1 MAIYDNGTASLAAN
15 GHVTGVGTQ
24 WTMPLTLI
32 RVGATLVFKTEPV
45 QIYTISEITSDTSM
59 AVYNPNGETVPAG
72 TGYAILAHDGI
83 SVQGLAQ
90 DVAETL
96 RHYQSRETEV
106 ADAVDAFNNFDIAN
120 FESKVSQVNTQHGDV
135 VSIGAQVSSDAAQV
149 TADKDAAAE
158 SANIALSA
166 KEAAAT
172 SAQEAADYAASLDT
186 SNLLRKDL
194 NLSDVSDKPL
204 ARENLEV
211 YSKSDIDKSK
221 YYVHVD
227 DFGAVADGVTDSY
240 GAVANALAE
249 LRSRGG
255 GILQFGGGTY
265 LFSREINLNGL
276 NVSMRGVGQATTIL
290 KAASGFSSDY
300 FINLFE
306 AADSRIS
313 PVSISD
319 MTIDGNTNAAF
330 TMALK
335 YRHYTNFTNVI
346 FSGGTTCAV
355 FAVDAWLNSYNNCGF
370 ESGAVGLILQ
380 GANHRSSFN
389 GCSFQGNQ
397 TQNLIVRSNGTV
409 PDGNTALYFANC
421 DFEFSTASGID
432 FAGTD
437 ATFDCCYIGEGI
449 EGSVITVRSGN
460 VRVNGGVMFFGN
472 TNSTYLASM
481 EGGTI
486 IFDGSIVNGQTNA
499 GLPLLVS
506 STVGKAAFKN
516 CQLNFPLGGA
526 NALSGDCLLSLND
539 KQVFAPRI
547 GIDYST
553 YSLRA
558 TVIDSVA
565 GTGRKLLVQSVQ
577 GPEPIIV
584 GLRAPLI
591 SDMWMP
597 GKPWALVV
605 TYASNV
611 DFNVRVAVSEMGDG
625 TVIGTLAST
634 GGETRTAVIYTTNA
648 IRYNHKFI
656 EIYRDAVLAGGHE
669 ITLYSVSL
677 GDSAALGS
685 DFGGN
690 AGNIYKF

>member
-59 AVYNPNGETVPAG
+59 SVYNPNGETVPAG

-96 RHYQSRETEV
+96 RYYQSRETEV

-135 VSIGAQVSSDAAQV
+135 VSIGAQVSADATQV

-158 SANIALSA
+158 SANIALSS

-227 DFGAVADGVTDSY
+227 DFGAVADGVTDSVT
-240 GAVANALAE
+240 AVNAALAQ
-249 LRSRGG
+249 LASNGG
-255 GILQFGGGTY
+255 GILQFGPGVY
-265 LFSREINLNGL
+265 AFSREINLLGI
-276 NVSMRGVGQATTIL
+276 NVYLRGVGQHTTRL
-290 KAASGFSSDY
+290 KALSGFSSDY
-300 FINLFE
+300 FINLSE
-306 AADSRIS
+306 TTDSRIS
-313 PVSISD
+313 PASISD
-319 MTIDGNTNAAF
+319 MIIDGNSSVSIV
-330 TMALK
+330 MALR

-346 FSGGTTCAV
+346 FTGGTSYSV
-355 FAVDAWLNSYNNCGF
+355 YSVDSWLNKYTNCGF
-370 ESGAVGLILQ
+370 ESSTNGVILN
-380 GANHRSSFN
+380 GANHRTAFYS
-389 GCSFQGNQ
+389 CSFQGN
-397 TQNLIVRSNGTV
+397 TNGNLYIRSSGAV

-421 DFEFSTASGID
+421 DFEFSSGVGID

-437 ATFDCCYIGEGI
+437 ATFDCCYIGENMHQSSI
-449 EGSVITVRSGN
+449 LVRSGN
-460 VRVNGGVMFFGN
+460 VRVNGGVMFFGY
-472 TNSTYLASM
+472 TQGTYMAAM
-481 EGGTI
+481 DGGTM
-486 IFDGSIVNGQTNA
+486 IFDGSIINGQQYA
-499 GLPLLVS
+499 GIGLLAS
-506 STVGKAAFKN
+506 STGGKVAFKN
-516 CQLNFPLGGA
+516 CQLNFPFGGSNIMA
-526 NALSGDCLLSLND
+526 GDCLLSLND

-558 TVIDSVA
+558 TVIDSIV

-577 GPEPIIV
+577 GPEPIAV

-625 TVIGTLAST
+625 TVIGTLAPT

>member
-1 MAIYDNGTASLAAN
+1 MAIYDAGTASLAAN
-15 GHVTGVGTQ
+15 GTVTGVGTTWQ
-24 WTMPLTLI
+24 APLTLI
-32 RVGATLVFKTEPV
+32 RVGATIVFKTEPV
-45 QIYTISEITSDTSM
+45 KIYTISEIISDTQVN
-59 AVYNPNGETVPAG
+59 VYNPNSETVPAG

-83 SVQGLAQ
+83 TVQGLAQ

-96 RHYQSRETEV
+96 RYYQSQESYV
-106 ADAVDAFNNFDIAN
+106 ANAVDAFANFDAN
-120 FESKVSQVNTQHGDV
+120 DFNTKVTQVNTQYGEV
-135 VSIGAQVSSDAAQV
+135 IATGAQVSADAIQV
-149 TADKDAAAE
+149 SNDKDLAAASAASASSDKDAAA
-158 SANIALSA
+158 A
-166 KEAAAT
+166 

-186 SNLLRKDL
+186 TNLLRKDL
-194 NLSDVSDKPL
+194 NFSDVADKAV
-204 ARENLEV
+204 ARTNLDV
-211 YSKSDIDKSK
+211 YSKPEIDKSK
-221 YYVHVD
+221 YYVHVN

-240 GAVANALAE
+240 GAVVNALAE
-249 LRSRGG
+249 LRANGG
-255 GILQFGGGTY
+255 GILQFGHGTY
-265 LFSREINLNGL
+265 LFSREINLVGL

-306 AADSRIS
+306 ATDSRIS

-355 FAVDAWLNSYNNCGF
+355 FAVDAWLNTYNNCGF

-397 TQNLIVRSNGTV
+397 TQNLVVRSNGTV

-449 EGSVITVRSGN
+449 DGSVITMRSGN
-460 VRVNGGVMFFGN
+460 VRINGGVMFFGK
-472 TNSTYLASM
+472 TSSTYLASM

-499 GLPLLVS
+499 VLPLLVS
-506 STVGKAAFKN
+506 SSGGKAAFKN

-526 NALSGDCLLSLND
+526 NALTGDCLLSMND
-539 KQVFAPRI
+539 KQVFAPRL
-547 GIDYST
+547 GIDYAT

-558 TVIDSVA
+558 TVIDSVV

-584 GLRAPLI
+584 GLRAALN
-591 SDMWMP
+591 SEMWMP

-605 TYASNV
+605 TYSSNV

-625 TVIGTLAST
+625 TVIGTLASS
-634 GGETRTAVIYTTNA
+634 GGETKTAVIYTTNA
-648 IRYNHKFI
+648 ARNNNKFI
-656 EIYRDAVLAGGHE
+656 EIYRDGVLAGGHE

>member
-135 VSIGAQVSSDAAQV
+135 VSIGAQVSADATQV
-149 TADKDAAAE
+149 TADKNSAAE
-158 SANIALSA
+158 SANSALSA

-194 NLSDVSDKPL
+194 NFSDVSDKSL

-211 YSKSDIDKSK
+211 YSKSEIDNSK

-227 DFGAVADGVTDSY
+227 DFGAVADGVTDSVT
-240 GAVANALAE
+240 AVNAALAQ
-249 LRSRGG
+249 LANNGG
-255 GILQFGGGTY
+255 GILQFGPGVY
-265 LFSREINLNGL
+265 AFSREINLTGL
-276 NVSMRGVGQATTIL
+276 YVSMRGAGQATTIL
-290 KAASGFSSDY
+290 KAASGFGSDY

-306 AADSRIS
+306 TSDSRIS

-319 MTIDGNTNAAF
+319 MTIDGSTNVTY

-346 FSGGTTCAV
+346 FSGGTYAAV
-355 FAVDAWLNSYNNCGF
+355 FAVDAWINSYNNCGF
-370 ESGAVGLILQ
+370 ESGGVGLILQ

-472 TNSTYLASM
+472 TSSTYLASM
-481 EGGTI
+481 DGGTI

-506 STVGKAAFKN
+506 STGGKAAFKN

-558 TVIDSVA
+558 TVIDSVV

-634 GGETRTAVIYTTNA
+634 GGATRTAVIYTTNA